1 MPIMNMVI
9 VVIVIQV
16 VIENCWSIS
25 SYLLKLGVSIL
36 QPNGPVKRKASD

>member
-1 MPIMNMVI
+1 MIMVIVI

-16 VIENCWSIS
+16 VIETCWSIS

-36 QPNGPVKRKASD
+36 QPNDPVKKKTSD